1 MIWLIRC
8 HADLTMSSLMPRHCR
23 RRSWILFARHIPRM
37 ITVKHFYVPLAVR
50 SSRTRTLGCHY
61 GMVCHNYWW
70 PKMYKWVSTY
80 LRTCESCK
88 RVKPS
93 PHSAAPLASLPVPTG
108 CWESIRMN
116 FAFVLPKDAHGNTS
130 IVVFVDR
137 LIKMDHL
144 AAMPDLIDGDG
155 TAQLLVN

>member
-1 MIWLIRC
+1 
-8 HADLTMSSLMPRHCR
+8 
-23 RRSWILFARHIPRM
+23 
-37 ITVKHFYVPLAVR
+37 
-50 SSRTRTLGCHY
+50 
-61 GMVCHNYWW
+61 
-70 PKMYKWVSTY
+70 
-80 LRTCESCK
+80 
-88 RVKPS
+88 
-93 PHSAAPLASLPVPTG
+93 
-108 CWESIRMN
+108 MN